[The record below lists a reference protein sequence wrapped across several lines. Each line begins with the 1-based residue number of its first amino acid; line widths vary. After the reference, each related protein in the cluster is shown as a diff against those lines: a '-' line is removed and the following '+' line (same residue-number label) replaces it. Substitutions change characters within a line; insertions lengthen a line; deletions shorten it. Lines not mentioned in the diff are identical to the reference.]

1 VHNLAPYF
9 RAAPTQSKENELESE
24 LKSEL
29 KPGTVSGSELKLE
42 SSSGSWVP
50 C

>member
-1 VHNLAPYF
+1 
-9 RAAPTQSKENELESE
+9 